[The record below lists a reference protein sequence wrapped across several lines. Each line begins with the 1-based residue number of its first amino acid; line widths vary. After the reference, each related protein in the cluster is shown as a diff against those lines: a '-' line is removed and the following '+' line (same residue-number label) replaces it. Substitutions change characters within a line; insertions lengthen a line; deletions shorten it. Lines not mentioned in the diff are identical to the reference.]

1 MWSSRI
7 TTPLVYVLVTLFGTS
22 AWLNLQGLF
31 LEFPLIVPQTIE
43 GWRLPATMGLIANSG
58 SVALI
63 LVAIIRWCS
72 KDKIVY
78 EIPVNIGVLSIGT
91 GALFALAFAWN
102 KTSIVGGA
110 RHSTYLMALSFCLA
124 LVDVISSATFMPFLN
139 RYEPRFLNGYLFG
152 EALSSLLPG
161 LLGLA
166 QGVGQETCQNGTTIH
181 HAPRFSVQVYLI
193 SLSAIMVCSFI
204 AFIVLCSTNIGRQ
217 KTNDTRKRFEMKL
230 VFFLIG
236 EY

>member
-7 TTPLVYVLVTLFGTS
+7 ITPLVYVLVTLFGVS
-22 AWLNLQGLF
+22 SWLNLQGVF
-31 LEFPLIVPQTIE
+31 LEFPLIVPQTVE

-58 SVALI
+58 TVALV

-72 KDKIVY
+72 RGQIAY
-78 EIPVNIGVLSIGT
+78 EIPVNIGVFSIGT
-91 GALFALAFAWN
+91 GALFALAFVWN
-102 KTSIVGGA
+102 KTSIVGGV

-124 LVDVISSATFMPFLN
+124 LVDVVSSATFMPFLS
-139 RYEPRFLNGYLFG
+139 RYEPRFLNGFLFG

-181 HAPRFSVQVYLI
+181 HPPRFSVHVYLI
-193 SLSAIMVCSFI
+193 GLSVIMICSFL
-204 AFIVLCSTNIGRQ
+204 AFIILCSTNIGRE
-217 KTNDTRKRFEMKL
+217 KTNDTRKRF
-230 VFFLIG
+230 
-236 EY
+236 